1 MSNYETSF
9 TIEVKPVEASQVDLV
24 HRQFSQ
30 DDYSL
35 PQHRRYQVQ
44 SNGEGVYLIAW
55 DRETP
60 IGGFLV
66 RWSGPQDEAVSSR
79 IDISRSAFLEAGLTI
94 DEYRRKGVATAI
106 IREAE
111 RLAKLHGCTHI
122 GMEVSSN
129 DNPDANRLYKKLGY
143 VDWGY
148 GDFTISWKC
157 MDADGNSRVDSD
169 VVTFLQKPL

>member
-1 MSNYETSF
+1 MSHTEKSF
-9 TIEVKPVEASQVDLV
+9 IFEVKPAEASQIDLV
-24 HRQFSQ
+24 HRIFSPE
-30 DDYSL
+30 DFSL

-55 DRETP
+55 DHETP

-79 IDISRSAFLEAGLTI
+79 IDVSGRAYLEGGLTL

-122 GMEVSSN
+122 GMEVGSS
-129 DNPDANRLYKKLGY
+129 DNPDAKRLYEKLGY
-143 VDWGY
+143 IDWGC
-148 GDFTISWKC
+148 GDFTISWESK
-157 MDADGNSRVDSD
+157 DAGGNSRIDSE